1 MRLWSIHPKYLDSK
15 GLVALWR
22 EALLA
27 QKVLEGKTKG
37 YTHHPQLE
45 RFRKSDDQ
53 LKSIGCYLYHVYQEA
68 EKRGYN
74 FDKKKIKLFSNCETS
89 IKITTEQLNFE
100 FKHLMKKLQKRD
112 IKTYKQ
118 NLVIIKAE
126 PNPLFE
132 VIEGEI
138 ERWEKANSV

>member
-27 QKVLEGKTKG
+27 QNVLEGKSKG
-37 YTHHPQLE
+37 YTHHPQLI
-45 RFRKSDDQ
+45 RFRDSDNQ
-53 LKSIGCYLYHVYQEA
+53 LSSIGCFLYHVYQEA

-74 FDKKKIKLFSNCETS
+74 FDKRKIKIYVNCDS
-89 IKITTEQLNFE
+89 VIQVTTEQLNFE
-100 FKHLMKKLQKRD
+100 FNHLMKKLQKRD
-112 IKTYKQ
+112 IKTYKL
-118 NLVIIKAE
+118 NSSITKVE
-126 PNPLFE
+126 PNPIFN

-138 ERWEKANSV
+138 ETWERR